1 MVKQT
6 KMIKVL
12 SRGYVTTSRGR
23 AFAPITTPYK
33 EDVKMIFSMI
43 AKERAKVVEVINT
56 GEEIPLTLQNF
67 DRNNHVYVE
76 EKKPEVVP
84 VVEDKIEA
92 VPVVEETKEDAHEE
106 EVAVSDVVEE
116 SSDEESVEAP
126 TEDTE
131 VKEVSETPVEDV
143 PAEGNDT
150 AQKQNY
156 QNQYRGNKKKNRNK
170 YQNQQKV
177 SGAVVPE
184 SV

>member
-33 EDVKMIFSMI
+33 EDVKMIFGMI

-67 DRNNHVYVE
+67 DRNNHIYV

-92 VPVVEETKEDAHEE
+92 VPVVEETKEIAHEE
-106 EVAVSDVVEE
+106 EVVASDMMEE
-116 SSDEESVEAP
+116 SSDEESVAAP
-126 TEDTE
+126 TEDAE
-131 VKEVSETPVEDV
+131 VAEVSEAPVEDV